1 MDPILLKA
9 ARRETRGPMSK
20 PAVEAYRFEA
30 KHALAAGGL
39 LAFTLAVLMSYGRRW
54 WCACGSWV
62 PWSFDING
70 SHNSQ
75 HFLDP
80 YSVSHFEHGL
90 FFFIFLWLFRSRLS
104 LTSRL
109 VCAAGIECGWEML
122 ENSSFIIDRYRAATI
137 SLDYYGDSMINSLS
151 DVLFA
156 SLGFVVTAR
165 FPSLETDRRR
175 FWIYW
180 GLVVMVC
187 ELGLIFTV
195 RDSLAINCIM
205 LVHPIEAIRTW
216 QAGG

>member
-1 MDPILLKA
+1 
-9 ARRETRGPMSK
+9 MSAPS
-20 PAVEAYRFEA
+20 PAPEAYRIE
-30 KHALAAGGL
+30 KTHLLAAAGL
-39 LAFTLAVLMSYGRRW
+39 LATTLVILSSYGRRW
-54 WCACGSWV
+54 WCACGSPV

-104 LTSRL
+104 LSWRL
-109 VCAAGIECGWEML
+109 VSAAGIECGWELL

-137 SLDYYGDSMINSLS
+137 SADYVGDSMINSVS
-151 DVLFA
+151 DVIFA
-156 SLGFVVTAR
+156 TFGFWVTSQ
-165 FPSLETDRRR
+165 FPSLLSERRR
-175 FWIYW
+175 FWTYW
-180 GLVVMVC
+180 IAVVAIC

-216 QAGG
+216 QSGG